1 MLGAGADVLGGAGD
15 VLGLDGDALV
25 LAGVLAVGALAVG
38 VEPIVVGGGV
48 LGGGTY
54 AGAVGGGVVLGAYAG
69 ADDEDADEAGVAGG
83 ATVCAGTLWRAAWS
97 AWTGVEPPVSTN
109 PAATPAPTNPA
120 ITAAAASGRQPTRR
134 CRRRPGP
141 ATGPPGPATG
151 PPGPGS
157 GDPAGDPHGGKSGG
171 TRRAC
176 PVMATVGRAPAVA
189 VSMLNVRVTGPGSQ
203 PVAG

>member
-1 MLGAGADVLGGAGD
+1 MLGAGAGVLGGAD
-15 VLGLDGDALV
+15 DALGLDGDALV
-25 LAGVLAVGALAVG
+25 LADALAVG

-54 AGAVGGGVVLGAYAG
+54 AGGVGGGVVLGAYAG
-69 ADDEDADEAGVAGG
+69 DDDEDADEAGVVGG
-83 ATVCAGTLWRAAWS
+83 ATVGGTFWRAAWS

-141 ATGPPGPATG
+141 AAGPPGPAAG

-171 TRRAC
+171 TMRAC
-176 PVMATVGRAPAVA
+176 PVTATVGRAPAVA
-189 VSMLNVRVTGPGSQ
+189 VSMLNVRVTGSGSQ

>member
-1 MLGAGADVLGGAGD
+1 MLGAGAGVLGGADD
-15 VLGLDGDALV
+15 VPGLDGDMLG
-25 LAGVLAVGALAVG
+25 LAGALAVG
-38 VEPIVVGGGV
+38 AEPIMVGGGV

-69 ADDEDADEAGVAGG
+69 DEGDEDADEAGLAGG
-83 ATVCAGTLWRAAWS
+83 AIVCAGTFWRAAWL
-97 AWTGVEPPVSTN
+97 AWIGVELPVSTK

-134 CRRRPGP
+134 CRRRPDPATARPGP

-151 PPGPGS
+151 PPGPGA
-157 GDPAGDPHGGKSGG
+157 AGPHGGKSGG
-171 TRRAC
+171 TRRDC
-176 PVMATVGRAPAVA
+176 PAAATVGRAPAVA
-189 VSMLNVRVTGPGSQ
+189 VSMLNARVTGPGSQ